1 MTLAEFAGATHVE
14 LTLSLGG
21 KIVMPRATY
30 LALDEAQLAGSVV
43 RALSRREVLKRRHQA
58 RSSSSRRGC
67 ASGNARRGTSG

>member
-43 RALSRREVLKRRHQA
+43 RALSRREVI
-58 RSSSSRRGC
+58 
-67 ASGNARRGTSG
+67 ARRARRRTS